1 VSDSPSKIKGFGISF
16 GTGKSASATPEEPG
30 SRGPLRIV
38 VVSGLAAGPDYTTRA
53 APSTDPIAV
62 DKLSFERLMMQV
74 APAFAIELRDPFA
87 PEGPPLRVDLK
98 WPELKSLRPDGIV
111 EQVSALRGLVEARKI
126 VTQVRDRK
134 LSAEDARA
142 QLARMLPNA
151 AWADAL
157 TSEVT
162 TRPASEAP
170 ARKAAPAA
178 AAPKATKA
186 SALDALLDK
195 VDVDGDT
202 PKGDGESGEG
212 GGAVNEPAGLS
223 ALVAMVARGGKPGGA
238 RGPQALVGSA
248 LEKTER
254 AFGQILGAILLH
266 PEVRRLER
274 AWRGLRL
281 LVEASDSR
289 AGVEID
295 VVVAQKG
302 AVEDAIRSFAEPTG
316 AQAQRAPVD
325 VFLVDHDVD
334 ASLEGTTLLSAW
346 AAAARDMHAPIVVNG
361 DVSILGLTAMDE
373 LPKASRRLAGYDDP
387 RPADA
392 KAAGANEATRW
403 ATVAMNGPM
412 LRAAYTP
419 STSRL
424 REIPFAEAA
433 KDRKSHV
440 FGGAAMA
447 IGVLCAKSYAKTGW
461 PCAIVGPVDGIVEN
475 LPVHEI
481 EDAGHTA
488 AIPLEV
494 ICGDDVVK
502 EAARA
507 GVALF
512 TCAPNHDAAVL
523 ARAPMFHKKGQP
535 APTVTLGDQ
544 LFVGRFANAVQQVAA
559 AIPSDVPAKA
569 GAEAAEIALAELFAN
584 VGHAAPE
591 VRARINGG
599 RLEVTVRP
607 RRFAGVSIEEFGLA
621 APLGV

>member
-16 GTGKSASATPEEPG
+16 GTGKAASATPEEPG

-53 APSTDPIAV
+53 TPSTDPIAV

-157 TSEVT
+157 TGEVT
-162 TRPASEAP
+162 TRPASKAP
-170 ARKAAPAA
+170 APKAAPAA
-178 AAPKATKA
+178 AAPKASKA

-195 VDVDGDT
+195 VDVDGDA
-202 PKGDGESGEG
+202 PKGDDGS
-212 GGAVNEPAGLS
+212 AAIEPAGLS
-223 ALVAMVARGGKPGGA
+223 AIVAMVARGGKPGGA
-238 RGPQALVGSA
+238 REPAAVVGSA

-254 AFGQILGAILLH
+254 AFGQILGGILLH

-281 LVEASDSR
+281 LIEGSDSR

-295 VVVAQKG
+295 VVVAQKD
-302 AVEDAIRSFAEPTG
+302 AVEDAIRSFAEATG

-325 VFLVDHDVD
+325 LFLVDHDVD
-334 ASLEGTTLLSAW
+334 SSLEDTTLLSAW
-346 AAAARDMHAPIVVNG
+346 AAAARDLHAPVVVNG
-361 DVSILGLTAMDE
+361 DVSILGLQTMDE

-387 RPADA
+387 RPAEA
-392 KAAGANEATRW
+392 KAAGANEAARW

-433 KDRKSHV
+433 NDRKSHV

-447 IGVLCAKSYAKTGW
+447 IGVLCAKSYVKTGW

-481 EDAGHTA
+481 EDVGHTA

-535 APTVTLGDQ
+535 APTATLGDQ

-559 AIPSDVPAKA
+559 AIPSDAPAKA
-569 GAEAAEIALAELFAN
+569 GAEAAEIALCELFAG

-591 VRARINGG
+591 IRAKINGG
-599 RLEVTVRP
+599 RMEVTVRP
-607 RRFAGVSIEEFGLA
+607 RRFAGVGIEEFTLA